1 MRVLGGKLVH
11 FIAVV
16 LAVSAV
22 TFVALDL
29 MPFSIVHEIAGR
41 TATAA
46 DVTAIRE
53 ELRLDDPVPLRYGRW
68 LASALQGDLGNSLTS
83 GEPVGA
89 AIRAHLPVTLELVL
103 LGQLIALAVAVPIA
117 LLCAWRSGSWIDRL
131 FGTVGFAMASVPNF
145 ALAVVLSFVFSL
157 RLKWFP
163 ATGYTPLSEGLWP
176 NLRGFVLPALSIAC
190 VEWVMLMRVL
200 RGDLIATL
208 QEDFILLA
216 RVKGIPA
223 WSILL
228 RHALRPS
235 CFSLVTIF
243 GMHVGSL
250 IGGAV
255 IIENIFALPGI
266 GRLLLTGVFAQD
278 FPVVQG
284 CVLFI
289 AAAYVTVNFLVDLSY
304 GALDPR
310 IRAGGERD

>member
-1 MRVLGGKLVH
+1 MRFLGERLVH
-11 FIAVV
+11 LTAV
-16 LAVSAV
+16 LFAVSII
-22 TFVALDL
+22 TFVMLDL

-41 TATAA
+41 AATAA
-46 DVTAIRE
+46 DVAAVRQQ
-53 ELRLDDPVPLRYGRW
+53 LALDDPVLLRYGRW
-68 LASALQGDLGNSLTS
+68 LTAALQGDLGNSLTT

-89 AIRAHLPVTLELVL
+89 AIRSQLPVTVELVVMAQL
-103 LGQLIALAVAVPIA
+103 LALVVAVPVAI
-117 LLCAWRSGSWIDRL
+117 LCAWRAGSWVDSL
-131 FGTVGFAMASVPNF
+131 FGTVSFTMASVPNF
-145 ALAVVLSFVFSL
+145 ALAMVLIFVFSL

-163 ATGYTPLSEGLWP
+163 ATGYIPMSESVWG
-176 NLRGFVLPALSIAC
+176 NLRGFALPALSIAC
-190 VEWVMLMRVL
+190 IEWVILMRVL

-216 RVKGIPA
+216 RIKGLPT
-223 WSILL
+223 WSILF

-235 CFSLVTIF
+235 CFSLVTVF
-243 GMHVGSL
+243 GMHLGSL

-289 AAAYVTVNFLVDLSY
+289 AAVYVAVTFVMDISY

-310 IRAGGERD
+310 IRAGGPRG